1 MKTMKST
8 GLWRFVAVTVIMV
21 MAVARLAAQVP
32 ERPTSAQFV
41 VDKAGVI
48 KDSKAI
54 DDTLRLFSRR
64 TGIQIVVVT
73 LPSLGGMEIA
83 EMAQQIG
90 QKWGVGKNDKG
101 VVILVKPKTSNSSE
115 GRGGV
120 FIATGYG
127 IEGDLPDAYCSRI
140 VNELMLGE
148 FKKGDYMAGVW
159 AAVDVIVPVA
169 DGALTFDEAM
179 ETAKR
184 NIKSHATVRTETTAT
199 AEAKDS
205 DEADMWVMLM
215 VYGSAGL
222 LFWLFLAFGYV
233 WRRKGGYVN
242 SDDDDDYSSSSSSS
256 DGDDYGGGSF
266 GGGGAGASW

>member
-8 GLWRFVAVTVIMV
+8 GLWRLLAVAVM
-21 MAVARLAAQVP
+21 MAVAVVRLAAQVP
-32 ERPTSAQFV
+32 ERPASAQFV
-41 VDKAGVI
+41 VDKAGII
-48 KDSKAI
+48 KDSKTI

-64 TGIQIVVVT
+64 TGIQIEVVT

-127 IEGDLPDAYCSRI
+127 LEGDLTDAYCSRI
-140 VNELMLGE
+140 INELVLAE
-148 FKKGDYMAGVW
+148 FKKGDYTAGVW
-159 AAVDVIVPVA
+159 AAVDVIIPVT
-169 DGALTFDEAM
+169 DGALTFDDAM
-179 ETAKR
+179 DAAKR
-184 NIKSHATVRTETTAT
+184 NVKSHATVRTDAPAAT
-199 AEAKDS
+199 EAQDS
-205 DEADMWVMLM
+205 DESDMWVMLM

-222 LFWLFLAFGYV
+222 FLWLWVAFGYV
-233 WRRKGGYVN
+233 WRRKGGY
-242 SDDDDDYSSSSSSS
+242 SGTDDDDDYSSSGSSG
-256 DGDDYGGGSF
+256 DDDYGGGSF